1 MEENKIEVLKAENER
16 LKMKIVELTKAEENM
31 KKAIRILEQTNQ
43 RLQAENVLYENMFD
57 RVKSI
62 KFKE

>member
-1 MEENKIEVLKAENER
+1 MEEIKNEVLKTEIER
-16 LKMKIVELTKAEENM
+16 LKMKIVELTKTEENM
-31 KKAIRILEQTNQ
+31 KKTIQILERINQ
-43 RLQAENVLYENMFD
+43 RLQAENELYKNMFD